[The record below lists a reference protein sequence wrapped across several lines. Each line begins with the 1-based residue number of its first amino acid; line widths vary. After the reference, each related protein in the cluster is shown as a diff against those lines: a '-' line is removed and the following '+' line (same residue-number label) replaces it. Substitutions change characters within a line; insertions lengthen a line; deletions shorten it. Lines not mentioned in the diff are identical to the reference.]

1 MQEILQFLKTNG
13 ERFDSEIAVATKMSL
28 ASVQRS
34 LEKLLAQG
42 EVIACHSIQFKD
54 GKRIEGMR
62 CRLAGY
68 IPPAAPGRKG
78 KPAASSSSSSSS
90 SSSN

>member
-1 MQEILQFLKTNG
+1 MQEILQYLKTKG
-13 ERFDSEIAVATKMSL
+13 EQFEADIALGTKMPL
-28 ASVQRS
+28 ASVKKNIEQ
-34 LEKLLAQG
+34 LLAKG

-78 KPAASSSSSSSS
+78 KAPAAASS
-90 SSSN
+90 